1 MSGGHRGDNQAFTGR
16 SHSFMNCPSCG
27 GRATVSN
34 GRCTACGVATRSA
47 KSDAVWTHAHDAAA
61 ATAAGLGSGA
71 FADAVTGPGLFGDAP
86 TGAGAGAGFSDAS
99 TAPTVNLDPDA
110 TRIGVSS
117 ESAAPADDSP
127 AGPLSPG
134 QPFGPRYH
142 IVRLLGIGGM
152 GAVYQ
157 AWDAELGV
165 VVAVKVIRPEVAADP
180 EAAAML
186 ERRFKQ
192 ELLLARQVTHKNVV
206 RIYDLGE
213 IDGIK
218 FITMP
223 FIEGEELAATIQRQD
238 KLPIERV
245 IKIAR
250 GIATGLE
257 AAHAA
262 GVVHRDL
269 KPANIMV
276 DKGDEAMI
284 MDFGIARSTGGPN
297 PVSPD
302 IGAAFQTSA
311 RTVGQTMVGAVVGTV
326 QYMAPEQA
334 RAEPVDQ
341 RADIY
346 AFGLIVY
353 DMLLHQQRARGA
365 GTAIAELTSRM
376 QSPPPAP
383 RSIDPSIPEPLDRLV
398 AQCIQPDATKRFQTT
413 PQLVAALNRLDSR
426 GKLLPVVRRLT
437 GRLVAAVLAAFVAVL
452 GLTWW
457 FAQGPPVP
465 VAYEPVS
472 VLIARFPEQHRRSG
486 VRSHAGAD
494 VQACAGRGWL
504 HLGVR
509 PEQNPSRVR
518 HVATRETGRGGGS
531 SIRDQPGPPCRSL
544 RFDRPP
550 GKRLRTFG
558 QGQPGACWKRDC
570 YGQRSSFEQRSGP

>member
-1 MSGGHRGDNQAFTGR
+1 
-16 SHSFMNCPSCG
+16 MNCPSCG

-34 GRCTACGVATRSA
+34 GRCTACGVAIHSA
-47 KSDAVWTHAHDAAA
+47 KSDGVWTRALDAAA
-61 ATAAGLGSGA
+61 AKAAGLGSGA
-71 FADAVTGPGLFGDAP
+71 FAGSAAPPDAATGPGLYGDAP
-86 TGAGAGAGFSDAS
+86 TGAGAAFSDAS
-99 TAPTVNLDPDA
+99 TEPTLHLDPDA
-110 TRIGVSS
+110 TRPGMSN
-117 ESAAPADDSP
+117 EPAAQADDSP

-165 VVAVKVIRPEVAADP
+165 VVAVKVIRPEVAEDP
-180 EAAAML
+180 AAAAML

-223 FIEGEELAATIQRQD
+223 FIEGEELAAIIRRQD
-238 KLPIERV
+238 KLPLERV

-311 RTVGQTMVGAVVGTV
+311 RTVGHTMVGAVVGTI

-383 RSIDPSIPEPLDRLV
+383 RAIDPSIPEPLDRLV
-398 AQCIQPDATKRFQTT
+398 VQCIQPDATKRFQTT

-426 GKLLPVVRRLT
+426 GRLLPVVRRLT
-437 GRLVAAVLAAFVAVL
+437 WRLAGAVAGIFVALL

-457 FAQGPPVP
+457 LAQGPPVP
-465 VAYEPVS
+465 VAHEPVS
-472 VLIARFPEQHRRSG
+472 VLIADFNNATGDQTFDRTLEPILKLALEGAGFISAYDRSGIRRS
-486 VRSHAGAD
+486 
-494 VQACAGRGWL
+494 
-504 HLGVR
+504 LGVR
-509 PEQNPSRVR
+509 PPESLDEQAALALAVKQGVNVVLSGVGR
-518 HVATRETGRGGGS
+518 ATGQPLRGV
-531 SIRDQPGPPCRSL
+531 
-544 RFDRPP
+544 
-550 GKRLRTFG
+550 G
-558 QGQPGACWKRDC
+558 QGGPGGHRQRDRR
-570 YGQRSSFEQRSGP
+570 GDQAGRRARIRS